1 MPDNPDSRIVCCI
14 GGMTLDSTLRLHE
27 PGILGTSNPV
37 QSLATRGGVARN
49 VAENL
54 ARLGVSCQLIS
65 VVGSDEAGR
74 SILKDTAGEDV
85 DTGLVQ
91 KSLSEPTG
99 TCTRVMQPDGELFVS
114 FADMAI
120 CNLMDRSFIQNR
132 WLQIGN
138 ATLVFADT
146 NLPAES
152 LSYLI
157 TGCREHGL
165 KLVLDAVSTSK
176 ARNLPLSLHGVD
188 MLFCNTSE
196 ARAMLGDDIAKDVEG
211 MAQALCQRGA
221 ASTIVTAGADG
232 ISFATNEGFIALPAA
247 PTRVVDVSGAGDAL
261 VAGTLYG
268 RLEDYDPVTSL
279 RIGLNAAAMTV
290 ASEGGTC
297 PELSVEAVTRGLDL

>member
-1 MPDNPDSRIVCCI
+1 MPDNPDSRSICCI
-14 GGMTLDSTLRLHE
+14 GGMTLDSTLRLLE

-37 QSLATRGGVARN
+37 QSLKARGGVARN

-74 SILKDTAGEDV
+74 SILKSTAAQDV

-91 KSLSEPTG
+91 KSLREPTG
-99 TCTRVMQPDGELFVS
+99 TCTTVMQPDGELFVS
-114 FADMAI
+114 FADMGI
-120 CNLMDRSFIQNR
+120 CGLMDRDFIQNR

-211 MAQALCQRGA
+211 MARALCQRGA

-232 ISFATNEGFIALPAA
+232 ISFATNEGYVALPAA
-247 PTRVVDVSGAGDAL
+247 PARVVDVSGAGDAL

-268 RLEDYDPVTSL
+268 RLMDYDPVTSL

-290 ASEGGTC
+290 ACEGGTC
-297 PELSVEAVTRGLDL
+297 PELSVEAVTRGLGL